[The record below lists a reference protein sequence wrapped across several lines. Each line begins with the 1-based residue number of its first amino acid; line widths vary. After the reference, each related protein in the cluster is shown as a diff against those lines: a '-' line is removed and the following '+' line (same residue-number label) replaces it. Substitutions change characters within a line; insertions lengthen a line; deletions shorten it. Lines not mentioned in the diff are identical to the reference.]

1 MTQTPASQIK
11 PSIQS
16 EVARLVS
23 LRSAWE
29 AAVALTNRQLYDLL
43 ADIAALARSYPRD
56 ELIALAKA
64 AGFKPAKNTSDF
76 LIAVKLVF
84 GFTTEEERKKASAY
98 AKAIEN
104 GIAAGNTPATLATW
118 LAGVGGIEAARNKTT
133 APVSVVSSTT
143 PSATTVNSA
152 VSANTAAQPM
162 AVSAQSISSDV
173 IVETETQAVDRA
185 NAFLANAYSELT
197 LDKGFF
203 PDELPFVGS
212 GYCAVLMC
220 PNDEGNYQQ
229 LFASSR
235 NEVVNVLLK
244 ALGRALD
251 AQANPDDAL
260 TSRIIAKAKDAP
272 DESGLDALIDQA
284 ANA

>member
-1 MTQTPASQIK
+1 MTQTPASQIN

-16 EVARLVS
+16 EVARLVG
-23 LRSAWE
+23 LRTAWE
-29 AAVALTNRQLYDLL
+29 QAVLLTNRQQYDLL
-43 ADIAALARSYPRD
+43 ADIAGLAKSYSRD
-56 ELIALAKA
+56 ELATLAA
-64 AGFKPAKNTSDF
+64 SSGFKPAKNTSDV
-76 LIAVKLVF
+76 LITVKLVF
-84 GFTTEEERKKASAY
+84 GFKTVEERKKASAY

-104 GIAAGNTPATLATW
+104 GLAAGQTPATLATW
-118 LAGVGGIEAARNKTT
+118 LGGVGGVETARKKTQT
-133 APVSVVSSTT
+133 ASTT
-143 PSATTVNSA
+143 PLVTPAAGSAS
-152 VSANTAAQPM
+152 SQPPAQPL
-162 AVSAQSISSDV
+162 ANPAQSISSDV
-173 IVETETQAVDRA
+173 IAEAETKAIDRA
-185 NAFLANAYSELT
+185 NDFLANAYSELT
-197 LDKGFF
+197 LDKEFF

-235 NEVVNVLLK
+235 SEVVNVLLK

-251 AQANPDDAL
+251 GEANPDDAL

-272 DESGLDALIDQA
+272 DERDLDALIDQA